1 MPQMVLQLFHALWM
15 SAALLLSYAALF
27 YFSADTPVAQAS
39 TSELA
44 ALAALIW
51 VGAISIAIGGSALG
65 FFVMAC
71 CPTDRLRRAVTWTL
85 FLSIVSVLSL
95 LITENWFYS
104 LFGWGLKTG
113 KAVWIKALFGGLASV
128 LTYHGGK
135 ALFSASNH
143 LRERG
148 FNVLWALGLSAL
160 ICAPV
165 IVSGI
170 NARET
175 LTLSEE
181 DQARLPHI
189 LLLSSDGISADFMSL
204 YGYSQNTTPFLDS
217 IANELMI
224 FEAAYANNART
235 TGSITSV
242 LNGLSPATTQ
252 IIYPPDFL
260 SDRYAGLHLPA
271 LLKYL
276 GYYRSQWS
284 VPHYAS
290 ATDQGMANAFD
301 KINGVEQSATK
312 ALPFIPVSNLSKWFL
327 VSVFDDVS
335 GVTLDALGIREMA
348 NPYLQ
353 VAETDQATQPEYL
366 SDQKRLAGLR
376 EDFDL
381 ALEQKQPFFGQMHLM
396 ATHGPKF
403 RIANRSFS
411 DGLEQTGNWET
422 PFYLDALLEFDTRLQ
437 DLFSFLETRGELG
450 RTLVVIY
457 SDHSQRW
464 DSTRRVPLLIRLP
477 HTNVTGRFRINTQLL
492 DIAPTVIEAIGG
504 QPPSWM
510 EGISL
515 LTPSETPQGRFLL
528 STDIAT
534 TPQIVDGQWQQVE
547 QEGKRF
553 HERATFRVLY
563 CDVTARTTYPDLE
576 MVFTALPMN
585 PSSTDC
591 KTIPSSDLVR
601 EALLFLEE
609 NILLEP

>member
-1 MPQMVLQLFHALWM
+1 MAQMVLQLFHALWM
-15 SAALLLSYAALF
+15 SAALLLSYAAIF
-27 YFSADTPVAQAS
+27 YFSADTPVAHAS
-39 TSELA
+39 TTQLA
-44 ALAALIW
+44 VLAALIW
-51 VGAISIAIGGSALG
+51 VGAIATAIVGSALG
-65 FFVMAC
+65 FFFMAC
-71 CPTDRLRRAVTWTL
+71 SPTDRLQRAVTWTL

-95 LITENWFYS
+95 LIIENWFYS
-104 LFGWGLKTG
+104 LFGWGLKAG
-113 KAVWIKALFGGLASV
+113 QDVWVKALFIGLTSV

-135 ALFSASNH
+135 AIFSASNR
-143 LRERG
+143 LRLRG
-148 FNVLWALGLSAL
+148 FTLPWALGLSAL
-160 ICAPV
+160 ICVPV
-165 IVSGI
+165 IVSGS
-170 NARET
+170 NTRET

-204 YGYSQNTTPFLDS
+204 YGYPQNTTPFLDS

-224 FEAAYANNART
+224 FEGAYANNART

-242 LNGLSPATTQ
+242 LNGLSPATTH

-260 SDRYAGLHLPA
+260 SDRHAGLHLPA

-301 KINGVEQSATK
+301 KINGVEQRATE
-312 ALPFIPVSNLSKWFL
+312 ALPLIPLSNLSQWFL

-335 GVTLDALGIREMA
+335 GVTLDALGIQEMA

-353 VAETDQATQPEYL
+353 VAETDQTAQPEYL
-366 SDQKRLAGLR
+366 SDQRRLAGLR
-376 EDFDL
+376 EDFDF
-381 ALEQKQPFFGQMHLM
+381 ALEQKKPFFGQVHLM

-437 DLFSFLETRGELG
+437 ELFSFLETRGAMR

-457 SDHSQRW
+457 SDHSQAW
-464 DSTRRVPLLIRLP
+464 DNTRRVPLLIRLP
-477 HTNVTGRFRINTQLL
+477 HANVTGRFTINTQLL

-504 QPPSWM
+504 QPPGWM

-515 LTPSETPQGRFLL
+515 LTPSDTPQDRFLL
-528 STDIAT
+528 STDIAN

-547 QEGKRF
+547 QEGKLF

-563 CDVTARTTYPDLE
+563 CDVTARTTYPELE
-576 MVFTALPMN
+576 MVFTPLFMN
-585 PSSTDC
+585 PSSADC
-591 KTIPSSDLVR
+591 KTIPPSDLVR
-601 EALLFLEE
+601 QALLFLEE
-609 NILLEP
+609 KIPLES